1 MSFLNLKKLFTN
13 SQDLLES
20 KVASNPRSIL
30 LSRSSRYVAYS
41 AWILVGTSVVAFI
54 WLCTARTEEVVI
66 STGKLEP
73 IGDTTAIQ
81 MPQGGVLKSILVKEG
96 QIVRQGQPLIQLD
109 SESSTDRLVNIRDSI
124 ASKKR
129 EMVFKEVEFN
139 RFLDLNTNEQRFS
152 SQSLNL
158 DSKILQRLDVLRR
171 QGAAAELQYLQQ
183 VNKVKE
189 DESNL
194 SKSRTDRLRQSSVF
208 SQQIETL
215 RAELSELSSK
225 LTDARV
231 ANKYE
236 LIKSPVAGIVFDLK
250 PNSPGFVGQGSE
262 VLLKVVPRNQL
273 KAKVEVDSSKIGFVR
288 VGQSADI
295 SIDSYPSNDFGVL
308 GGVIKQIGSDV
319 LPPDQLNKTFRF
331 PVTIDL
337 NSQTLKLKGSASPL
351 PLQVGMTITAN
362 IKLRKVTYMQLLLS
376 NFKQK
381 SDSLRSI

>member
-1 MSFLNLKKLFTN
+1 
-13 SQDLLES
+13 
-20 KVASNPRSIL
+20 
-30 LSRSSRYVAYS
+30 
-41 AWILVGTSVVAFI
+41 
-54 WLCTARTEEVVI
+54 
-66 STGKLEP
+66 
-73 IGDTTAIQ
+73 
-81 MPQGGVLKSILVKEG
+81 MPQVGVLKSILVKEG
-96 QIVRQGQPLIQLD
+96 QIVKRGQPLIQLD
-109 SESSTDRLVNIRDSI
+109 SESSTDRLINIRDSI
-124 ASKKR
+124 VSKKR
-129 EMVFKEVEFN
+129 ELVFKEVEFN
-139 RFLDLNTNEQRFS
+139 RFLDLNTNEQKFA
-152 SQSLNL
+152 SQSLVL
-158 DSKILQRLDVLRR
+158 DAKILQRLEVLKR

-208 SQQIETL
+208 SQQMESL
-215 RAELSELSSK
+215 RSELSELNSK

-319 LPPDQLNKTFRF
+319 LPPDQLNKSFRF

-337 NSQTLKLKGSASPL
+337 NSQTLKIKSSASPL

-376 NFKQK
+376 DFKQK